1 MEYVANFDMRN
12 TVWDILQF
20 DDSEYATQVNGESQ
34 KNSFCFI
41 LSHVSY

>member
-1 MEYVANFDMRN
+1 MDDVKFDVRN
-12 TVWDILQF
+12 TVRDILQF
-20 DDSEYATQVNGESQ
+20 DNSENAIQVNEESQ

>member
-1 MEYVANFDMRN
+1 MDDVEYFDMRN

-20 DDSEYATQVNGESQ
+20 DDSEYATQVNEESQ

-41 LSHVSY
+41 LSYVSY